1 MHHGIKDND
10 VNGADT
16 AVVTVRLG
24 GKLKA
29 KLEAL
34 ARHTR
39 RSKSSLAAEAIAA
52 YVDLNEWQIAEIEG
66 GIAELDKGEIVSD
79 EEAAERYDRLLTA
92 R

>member
-1 MHHGIKDND
+1 MTGTN
-10 VNGADT
+10 T
-16 AVVTVRLG
+16 AVVTVRLD

-39 RSKSSLAAEAIAA
+39 RSKSFLAAEAIAA
-52 YVDLNEWQIAEIEG
+52 YVDLNEWQIAEIEA
-66 GIAELDKGEIVSD
+66 GIAKLDNREIVPD
-79 EEAAERYDRLLTA
+79 EEAAERYDRLLKP